1 MIGAKRIGW
10 TSTTRYDRIYSGLNV
25 SKERFLDQEQRLLA
39 IREHLRV
46 KARPESKDF
55 EEEVA
60 SACVDKVRPI
70 IERNVREKGES
81 IIQAIA
87 SSLGVQFEEVTTT
100 DDIKRVEQKYLVEQ
114 RELGFAVLER
124 ELQRADVDALL
135 FQRMHAHANASDRWV
150 AVLNLQASRSR
161 GYWSRPHELVHRIAE
176 PPQGRLPFFRHKA
189 DYENKLERLIDLGA
203 EGLAFPKLAFA
214 PIVAQY
220 SGRPLTWSTIK
231 QIGTTFAPTA
241 SLQSVA
247 KAVLNYWPGPTILLI
262 GAMRARRGDP
272 QGPRDLRVSIDG
284 FSSAG
289 RGCGVLFFDNMRVP
303 VTSPL
308 MDAFR
313 VQGEATD
320 FELLASWQTSG
331 GKRLPSRRALTSAIR
346 VQDRAYALISPE

>member
-1 MIGAKRIGW
+1 M
-10 TSTTRYDRIYSGLNV
+10 

-46 KARPESKDF
+46 KAKPESRDF
-55 EEEVA
+55 EQEVA
-60 SACVDKVRPI
+60 SACVDKVRGI
-70 IERNVREKGES
+70 IEHNAGEQGET

-100 DDIKRVEQKYLVEQ
+100 SDIKRVEQKYLVEQ
-114 RELGFAVLER
+114 RELGFACLER
-124 ELQRADVDALL
+124 ELQRPDVDALL
-135 FQRMHAHANASDRWV
+135 FQRMNAHANATDRWV

-161 GYWSRPHELVHRIAE
+161 GYWSRPHELIHRIAE
-176 PPQGRLPFFRHKA
+176 PPQGRLAFFRHKA

-231 QIGTTFAPTA
+231 QIGATFAPTA

-247 KAVLNYWPGPTILLI
+247 KAVLNYWPEPTILLI
-262 GAMRARRGDP
+262 CAMRGRRGDP
-272 QGPRDLRVSIDG
+272 QGPRDLRVSVDG
-284 FSSAG
+284 FSSTG
-289 RGCGVLFFDNMRVP
+289 RTCGVLFFDNMRVP
-303 VTSPL
+303 GTSPL
-308 MDAFR
+308 MNAFH

-320 FELLASWQTSG
+320 FESLAEWRTSG
-331 GKRLPSRRALTSAIR
+331 GKCLSSRRALTSAIR
-346 VQDRAYALISPE
+346 VQDRAYALVSPK